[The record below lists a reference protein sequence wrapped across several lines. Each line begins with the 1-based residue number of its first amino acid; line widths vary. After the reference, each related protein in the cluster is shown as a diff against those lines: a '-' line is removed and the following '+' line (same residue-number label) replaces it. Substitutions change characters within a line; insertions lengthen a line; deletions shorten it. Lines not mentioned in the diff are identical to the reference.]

1 MLRRICWL
9 LGWVAMA
16 PALASA
22 QAAPDTTP
30 QGVQGPAMPQ
40 GAAEQAVPPAGPGAA
55 APQDSQPPGAPSSP
69 AGADA
74 APAAPGGAAPDPS
87 RDPGPRPDTPPTA
100 APPAA
105 ALPGAPPPEAP
116 PAAPEPDP
124 VPTVPPPEAEAPDP
138 RAAGQ
143 PAPPG
148 PAAPPQGHAPANGP
162 AGAAQAPAPAEAD
175 PVPQAA
181 RETLPR
187 AGLFRVLGQD
197 VRGSSNNVVG
207 QVVNVLVDQEGRP
220 RVAVL
225 DYGGF
230 LGVGRRRIAVAW
242 AALNF
247 SPEGIRLGLG
257 RDQLRA
263 FPEYREGEDVTFALP
278 PPARPV
284 AGNPE

>member
-1 MLRRICWL
+1 MPH
-9 LGWVAMA
+9 G
-16 PALASA
+16 
-22 QAAPDTTP
+22 TP
-30 QGVQGPAMPQ
+30 S
-40 GAAEQAVPPAGPGAA
+40 AA
-55 APQDSQPPGAPSSP
+55 APRG
-69 AGADA
+69 
-74 APAAPGGAAPDPS
+74 
-87 RDPGPRPDTPPTA
+87 T
-100 APPAA
+100 
-105 ALPGAPPPEAP
+105 PPPEAP
-116 PAAPEPDP
+116 PAAPAPDP
-124 VPTVPPPEAEAPDP
+124 VPTVPPPEAEPPRSGAASPPAAP
-138 RAAGQ
+138 R
-143 PAPPG
+143 PASPPQG
-148 PAAPPQGHAPANGP
+148 GTPAAPP
-162 AGAAQAPAPAEAD
+162 PAPADSE

-207 QVVNVLVDQEGRP
+207 QVVNVLVDPEGRP

-247 SPEGIRLGLG
+247 SPDGIRLGLG
-257 RDQLRA
+257 RDQLKA